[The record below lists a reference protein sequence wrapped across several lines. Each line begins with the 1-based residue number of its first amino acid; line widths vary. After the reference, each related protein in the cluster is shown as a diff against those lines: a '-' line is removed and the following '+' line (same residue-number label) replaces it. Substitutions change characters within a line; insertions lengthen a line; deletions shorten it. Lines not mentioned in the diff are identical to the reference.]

1 MGKDERVGKKGIV
14 LDALDQN
21 RSVDLEDYRVR
32 VKEYQ
37 LRLLNLQRA
46 LMESQHNVLI
56 VVEGPDAAGKGG
68 ATKRWVENLG
78 PRTYRVYS
86 VVKPTQEE
94 YRYHYLWRF
103 WNKLPP

>member
-1 MGKDERVGKKGIV
+1 MGKDERLGKKGIV
-14 LDALDQN
+14 LDALDEN

-32 VKEYQ
+32 IKEYQ

-46 LMESQHNVLI
+46 LMVSNHSVVI

-68 ATKRWVENLG
+68 AIKRLVEKLD

-86 VVKPTQEE
+86 IVKPTAEVTGVAGVQEHPTGE
-94 YRYHYLWRF
+94 GA
-103 WNKLPP
+103 